1 MRLANAGLNRK
12 ESLLKIAA
20 VAIGAVL
27 VISSAAMFDVLTT
40 TIPLDT
46 SANGD
51 VKTLFQNRPC
61 EVKSVLTED
70 GSTWVSF
77 DSSPPGTPAEAHV
90 TVSDTS
96 GLTIVADFHGFWRT
110 DHTSNGTGYDYLDM
124 PGASSTQAPGS
135 PVLPCLFEYVEIPHN
150 VDVSIEVLA
159 FSADTRSGYNISPA
173 ATEDIP
179 FVAERTL
186 NVTQSTVPPLNFS
199 QVYSNDAFFPGIVT
213 RPEGGNSTS
222 PLIMRGHRLM
232 GLSFYPVHYN
242 PVNTTLLVYSQIV
255 IKLKYSTPAQIQPI
269 AEHLRSEAFERILL
283 NTLLNYDSCH
293 ILFAPEIGIAASR
306 EEAPPGFVEGAEYL
320 IITND
325 TLKPQADRL
334 AEWKERKG
342 IPSAVVTITK
352 QDEDE
357 KRAEV
362 KQIVADA
369 YAEWHPAPTY
379 VLLLGDV
386 ECIPANYDSLHWS
399 PAFIPFT
406 GYIASDLGYFNI
418 DGHGYLPDMIYGRI
432 SVDTEEQAR
441 AVVNKILQ
449 YEIDPPMDESFYDS
463 PFLAG
468 DFYDENYDGVED
480 DLYPFVTALERI
492 RHYLKDEYS
501 VHINYSC
508 AFLHYDRGS
517 DGFVS
522 PAEPYPGIYLED
534 LEFVIEIEGSRLV
547 ADSIYPD
554 YPNFGWLIGYDNPDC
569 YDLMRAN
576 ITLNINDGRFFVL
589 YYGHGGSKNMVHA
602 LTLQRDWIEGWQ
614 FPFFNTSYFSDLS
627 NGIETPLI
635 VSIACSTGWFD
646 GEDDQDHMFVGIPL
660 GHNRFEDCENECFA
674 ENITRLE
681 GGGAVAAISP
691 SRPAWSLISAHLMDG
706 IIQAFWPG
714 FLESTN
720 QPLYEMGA
728 ALIFAKLYA
737 KEKWDDLGVDLLRK
751 VETTFEEYHLFGDPE
766 TQLWTDTP
774 TWINVS
780 YPDSVGTSSPQRFAV
795 TVVESLTGDPITF
808 AKVCIQQDSANDE
821 YDVYE
826 VGYTDS
832 NGQVIFEVDPTANP
846 SHLNVTV
853 TKHNVRP
860 HIGYID
866 VIHSEASISVSPNPV
881 IGGDTLTIA
890 FNEFL
895 TETAKTI
902 IIDGY
907 HIVDLAAGIA
917 DYPWQVWPGPT
928 RFMNVRAW
936 SSTGVAVDYFQRVSS
951 DDGPDPYLYSQDDP
965 STWDDPA
972 GEATW
977 DNPDIDISLDGV
989 AVEWMTQN
997 EEHEIVVT
1005 VHNNGIIGADSTTV
1019 ILSYAAF
1026 GGGVSWSEVGR
1037 TTVSPTHDAPETA
1050 TFKFTP
1056 TLAHGACLRVDLSHP
1071 DERGENKI
1079 NNIGYEN
1086 VNVVEMAS
1094 PGLGTFHVGNPT
1106 DSTGYALIKV
1116 RQLGTHEDVWNT
1128 SILEYSYQAMNAGE
1142 SETVKL
1148 FIDSLHDLNDD
1159 DGRLFRVE
1167 IYFDCALVGG
1177 MIFNA
1182 TKVKEPGIGIIEL
1195 IIIGGTA
1202 IIAIIAVIVAVRRR
1216 R

>member
-1 MRLANAGLNRK
+1 
-12 ESLLKIAA
+12 
-20 VAIGAVL
+20 
-27 VISSAAMFDVLTT
+27 
-40 TIPLDT
+40 
-46 SANGD
+46 
-51 VKTLFQNRPC
+51 
-61 EVKSVLTED
+61 
-70 GSTWVSF
+70 
-77 DSSPPGTPAEAHV
+77 
-90 TVSDTS
+90 
-96 GLTIVADFHGFWRT
+96 
-110 DHTSNGTGYDYLDM
+110 
-124 PGASSTQAPGS
+124 
-135 PVLPCLFEYVEIPHN
+135 
-150 VDVSIEVLA
+150 
-159 FSADTRSGYNISPA
+159 
-173 ATEDIP
+173 
-179 FVAERTL
+179 
-186 NVTQSTVPPLNFS
+186 
-199 QVYSNDAFFPGIVT
+199 
-213 RPEGGNSTS
+213 
-222 PLIMRGHRLM
+222 
-232 GLSFYPVHYN
+232 
-242 PVNTTLLVYSQIV
+242 
-255 IKLKYSTPAQIQPI
+255 
-269 AEHLRSEAFERILL
+269 
-283 NTLLNYDSCH
+283 
-293 ILFAPEIGIAASR
+293 
-306 EEAPPGFVEGAEYL
+306 
-320 IITND
+320 
-325 TLKPQADRL
+325 
-334 AEWKERKG
+334 
-342 IPSAVVTITK
+342 
-352 QDEDE
+352 
-357 KRAEV
+357 
-362 KQIVADA
+362 
-369 YAEWHPAPTY
+369 
-379 VLLLGDV
+379 
-386 ECIPANYDSLHWS
+386 
-399 PAFIPFT
+399 
-406 GYIASDLGYFNI
+406 
-418 DGHGYLPDMIYGRI
+418 
-432 SVDTEEQAR
+432 
-441 AVVNKILQ
+441 
-449 YEIDPPMDESFYDS
+449 
-463 PFLAG
+463 
-468 DFYDENYDGVED
+468 
-480 DLYPFVTALERI
+480 
-492 RHYLKDEYS
+492 
-501 VHINYSC
+501 
-508 AFLHYDRGS
+508 
-517 DGFVS
+517 
-522 PAEPYPGIYLED
+522 
-534 LEFVIEIEGSRLV
+534 
-547 ADSIYPD
+547 
-554 YPNFGWLIGYDNPDC
+554 
-569 YDLMRAN
+569 
-576 ITLNINDGRFFVL
+576 
-589 YYGHGGSKNMVHA
+589 
-602 LTLQRDWIEGWQ
+602 
-614 FPFFNTSYFSDLS
+614 
-627 NGIETPLI
+627 
-635 VSIACSTGWFD
+635 
-646 GEDDQDHMFVGIPL
+646 
-660 GHNRFEDCENECFA
+660 
-674 ENITRLE
+674 
-681 GGGAVAAISP
+681 
-691 SRPAWSLISAHLMDG
+691 LISAHLMDG

-808 AKVCIQQDSANDE
+808 AKVS
-821 YDVYE
+821 
-826 VGYTDS
+826 
-832 NGQVIFEVDPTANP
+832 
-846 SHLNVTV
+846 
-853 TKHNVRP
+853 
-860 HIGYID
+860 
-866 VIHSEASISVSPNPV
+866 
-881 IGGDTLTIA
+881 

-1071 DERGENKI
+1071 DERDEKKI

-1159 DGRLFRVE
+1159 DERLFRVE